1 MQSTLVLSKSDGSII
16 RSTGLLAPQEPSGES
31 EEQGLRGLAPE
42 VATEHNLEV
51 NGQARRQTA
60 EEAAKLV
67 FAFIDSA
74 KAFAGGIEHGDEVK
88 LLRMRTKKN
97 EIVIVPG
104 TMKSLEQQQ
113 QHTDTLDRYQI
124 SFGGV
129 S

>member
-16 RSTGLLAPQEPSGES
+16 KSTGLLAPQASSEEA

-42 VATEHNLEV
+42 TATEHNLEV

-60 EEAAKLV
+60 EEAAKMV
-67 FAFIDSA
+67 FAFVDSA
-74 KAFAGGIEHGDEVK
+74 KAFADGIEHGDEVK

-104 TMKSLEQQQ
+104 IAKSLAQQQ
-113 QHTDTLDRYQI
+113 KHTDTLDRYQI
-124 SFGGV
+124 SLGRV